1 MSSSQNRGK
10 IPAYDPLLEFD
21 GTEQMEL
28 SKDGKTWRGTTQQLI
43 DKLPPGPKGEDGADG
58 AAGADGERG
67 ADGKDAYQVWLTIPG
82 NEGKT
87 IEEWK
92 EDIRGPQGVQGEQG
106 IQGEKGDTGEDG
118 ADGDK
123 GEDGADGAPGL
134 PVQIEGPF
142 NDESELPA
150 AAGVPRNK
158 LFVVDSH
165 WYRAEG
171 GSWVDLGEVK
181 GPPGIGLVIKGSLPS
196 LEDLPAQG
204 EAPGETWIIEGRML
218 VWDSEKWSSVGVE
231 GPQGIQGIKGDRG
244 IQGEQGLQGEKG
256 DPGEDASYVGE
267 YDTVADRPETGN
279 PGDLIWIKDGG
290 EGFGVTH
297 AWDKVGN
304 KWIDKG
310 PGRQGPQGEKGADGI
325 DGEKGDPGAPSRL
338 RGSVETN
345 TELPEIGND
354 GDSWFV
360 KNFNDSGVGHTVAWG
375 VDDQQWIDLG
385 AGVAGPKGDKGDR
398 GEKGEDGEK
407 GIDGTNG
414 ADGEK
419 GEKGDSAFEVW
430 KALPGNEDKTPT
442 DFADFIEGK
451 EGPQGIQGE
460 KGADGEKG
468 STGLKGDPGDPLQAG
483 GKVEEISELPDPE
496 GYPVNVFYNLNGRL
510 YMIVNDAWMDVGPVG
525 AKGDKGDTGEQ
536 GIQGEKGADGA
547 NGTDGAKGDK
557 GEDGLGIT
565 PKGTV
570 ANEAALPTEDVQ
582 ANDTWVAEDTGIGY
596 AWSELTSSWIN
607 IGQFRGPQGEK
618 GEQGI
623 QGLTGDKGE
632 QGEKGDDG
640 GEGPQ
645 GKQGDPAPIFMYRGE
660 VELPADLD
668 AISGAAGDAW
678 VVKSENRVYLYNP
691 VSEVFEQGPVIS
703 EIVGPEGPRGPQGL
717 KGDRGPQ
724 GSEILFG
731 STDPTALT
739 GKVTDLYL
747 NDVSKELFRKQ
758 TDLLWVSMGNLSGS
772 DVNEVA
778 AEGIHARKTGEWV
791 KLPDLPDPATM
802 FPGESWGVEKDA
814 EGVLVYKR
822 AGSPVTEITPLTG
835 TTLDRSVGSY
845 FTFTPTGDAT
855 LTLAPF
861 RDNTFAVL
869 VLRVN
874 GSAGAIEFVDA
885 EWGDAGAPVQG
896 TDFTTYVFYWDGI
909 VKKWT
914 GNRGAGGTLS

>member
-43 DKLPPGPKGEDGADG
+43 EKLPPGPKGEDGADG
-58 AAGADGERG
+58 APGADGAKGE
-67 ADGKDAYQVWLTIPG
+67 DGKDAYEVWLTIPG

-87 IEEWK
+87 VEEWI
-92 EDIRGPQGVQGEQG
+92 EAIRGPQGIQGEQG
-106 IQGEKGDTGEDG
+106 IQGIQGEKGEDG
-118 ADGDK
+118 LDGMK

-158 LFVVDSH
+158 LFVVGDH
-165 WYRAEG
+165 WFRAEG
-171 GSWVDLGEVK
+171 GNWVDLGEVK

-196 LEDLPAQG
+196 MEDLPAQG
-204 EAPGETWIIEGRML
+204 EAPGETWIIEGKML

-231 GPQGIQGIKGDRG
+231 GPQGIRGEKGERG
-244 IQGEQGLQGEKG
+244 IQGEQGIQGEKG
-256 DPGEDASYVGE
+256 DPGEDASYAGE
-267 YDTVADRPETGN
+267 YDTVADRPATGN

-310 PGRQGPQGEKGADGI
+310 PGRQGPQGEKGADGV

-345 TELPEIGND
+345 DELPVTGEP

-385 AGVAGPKGDKGDR
+385 AGVAGPKGDKGDKGDQ
-398 GEKGEDGEK
+398 GEKGEKGAD
-407 GIDGTNG
+407 GIDGVN
-414 ADGEK
+414 GEK

-430 KALPGNEDKTPT
+430 KAIPGNEDKTPS

-451 EGPQGIQGE
+451 KGDQGEKGEQGEQGIQG
-460 KGADGEKG
+460 
-468 STGLKGDPGDPLQAG
+468 LKGNPGDPLQAG
-483 GKVEEISELPDPE
+483 GKVDDIAELPDPT
-496 GYPVNVFYNLNGRL
+496 GYPVNVFYNLNSRL
-510 YMIVNDAWMDVGPVG
+510 YMIVDGAWMDVGPVG
-525 AKGDKGDTGEQ
+525 AKGDKGDKGDQ
-536 GIQGEKGADGA
+536 GIQGEKGADGT
-547 NGTDGAKGDK
+547 NGTDGAKGEK
-557 GEDGLGIT
+557 GDDGLGIT

-570 ANEAALPTEDVQ
+570 ANEAALPTENVQ
-582 ANDTWVAEDTGIGY
+582 ANDTWVSEDTGIGY
-596 AWSELTSSWIN
+596 AWSELTSSWVN
-607 IGQFRGPQGEK
+607 IGQFRGPQGIQ

-623 QGLTGDKGE
+623 QGIQGEKGE

-645 GKQGDPAPIFMYRGE
+645 GRQGDPAPIFLYRGE

-668 AISGAAGDAW
+668 AVTGAAGDAW

-691 VSEVFEQGPVIS
+691 VTEAFEQGPVIS

-731 STDPTALT
+731 ETDPTALT

-747 NDVSKELFRKQ
+747 NTVSKELFRKQ
-758 TDLLWVSMGNLSGS
+758 TDLLWVSMGSLSGS

-778 AEGIHARKTGEWV
+778 AEGIHARRTGGWV
-791 KLPDLPDPATM
+791 QLPDLPDPVSM
-802 FPGESWGVEKDA
+802 FPGESWGIEKDA
-814 EGVLVYKR
+814 EGKLVYKR
-822 AGSPVTEITPLTG
+822 AGSPVTEITPLVG
-835 TTLDRSVGSY
+835 TTLNRSEGSY
-845 FTFTPTGDAT
+845 FTFTPDTDAT

-861 RDNTFAVL
+861 RDNTFAVM

-874 GSAGAIEFVDA
+874 GSAGAIEFVNA

-914 GNRGAGGTLS
+914 GNRGAGGALS